1 MVWKLSS
8 SRSKSSILKPHSHIP
23 GELLCADNRPAMRN
37 VFPSPSSSRT
47 SYCLCPVD
55 IRLYRSGI
63 LNRPTGNAV
72 AEYASNFLFS
82 PFILVDHIFY
92 SYTFIFNIFNK
103 GSAELNRRPID
114 FNRFR
119 NLKRHLKAK
128 FTSKYTPTIQKINKH
143 TKECKIDCNKTININ
158 YKKLSILRSDR
169 LNLPPNSTSGD
180 NKPPDELLL
189 VIEIPAVSVSLV
201 SIDGVFPIVLDYILY
216 LHKQF
221 TKLEPYLLKER
232 VAVGMLMGD
241 NRNGSSNNSAAVALI
256 SGFGSKQPACGE
268 PSSMNGG
275 FPVAISTIV
284 QPKDQIS
291 A

>member
-1 MVWKLSS
+1 MLPFDLYILSNTYYQQS
-8 SRSKSSILKPHSHIP
+8 QRFFEISQNLPLIPQMLILPQDLDHQVVLVLVQMI
-23 GELLCADNRPAMRN
+23 N
-37 VFPSPSSSRT
+37 
-47 SYCLCPVD
+47 
-55 IRLYRSGI
+55 SGRI
-63 LNRPTGNAV
+63 
-72 AEYASNFLFS
+72 EIQFLFQRS
-82 PFILVDHIFY
+82 NSV
-92 SYTFIFNIFNK
+92 
-103 GSAELNRRPID
+103 
-114 FNRFR
+114 
-119 NLKRHLKAK
+119 
-128 FTSKYTPTIQKINKH
+128 
-143 TKECKIDCNKTININ
+143 
-158 YKKLSILRSDR
+158 SILRSDR

-189 VIEIPAVSVSLV
+189 VIETPAVSVSLV
-201 SIDGVFPIVLDYILY
+201 SIDGVFPIVLLY
-216 LHKQF
+216 TLLAYKQF

>member
-1 MVWKLSS
+1 MYL
-8 SRSKSSILKPHSHIP
+8 
-23 GELLCADNRPAMRN
+23 
-37 VFPSPSSSRT
+37 
-47 SYCLCPVD
+47 
-55 IRLYRSGI
+55 
-63 LNRPTGNAV
+63 
-72 AEYASNFLFS
+72 
-82 PFILVDHIFY
+82 
-92 SYTFIFNIFNK
+92 
-103 GSAELNRRPID
+103 
-114 FNRFR
+114 
-119 NLKRHLKAK
+119 
-128 FTSKYTPTIQKINKH
+128 
-143 TKECKIDCNKTININ
+143 
-158 YKKLSILRSDR
+158 
-169 LNLPPNSTSGD
+169 LPPNSTSGD

-189 VIEIPAVSVSLV
+189 VIETPAVSVSLV
-201 SIDGVFPIVLDYILY
+201 SIDGVFPILY
-216 LHKQF
+216 TLLAYKQF